1 MNEYEPK
8 GNFLGT
14 EASRAADAVQ
24 GQLNVLRTGLLL
36 LTALFALYVWVQ
48 VHYLGIERKNLQPF
62 LQTYEKE
69 KQAVVE
75 PLLAK
80 ISEYG
85 RTHPAFAPIMQKY
98 GIPPATN
105 TPATA
110 KPAAPAPAPAKPA
123 PAPKK

>member
-8 GNFLGT
+8 PIFSGT
-14 EASRAADAVQ
+14 ESSRAADCVQ
-24 GQLNVLRTGLLL
+24 GQLNVLRAGLLL

-62 LQTYEKE
+62 LQGYEKE
-69 KQAVVE
+69 KQTVVE

-105 TPATA
+105 APATA